1 MKLPAPSPNPRYGEL
16 CAILAAHPE
25 WLSPW
30 SGHFF
35 RFQTIQFPAGRNIL
49 SGTGARHRGGRWNPP
64 GLAALYGSTTDT
76 AALEEAKANDRYY
89 GLETKTPRLVVAIEA
104 KMGKML
110 DLTSPGIRRQLGIT
124 LAELSGEDWRKLLQ
138 SGQEMHPTR
147 LAAPLSRGRRSGT
160 LLQSGQESLSQALGR
175 AAASTGASGL
185 LVRSTA
191 VHQAHNVI
199 LFPPLGGSDRLNIIE
214 GDALARL
221 TVGKK
226 P

>member
-1 MKLPAPSPNPRYGEL
+1 LVKLPAPSPNPRYGEL

-35 RFQTIQFPAGRNIL
+35 RFQTIQFPAGKDIL

-104 KMGKML
+104 KVGKML

-138 SGQEMHPTR
+138 SGQE
-147 LAAPLSRGRRSGT
+147 
-160 LLQSGQESLSQALGR
+160 SLSQALGR
-175 AAASTGASGL
+175 AAASIGASGL

>member
-1 MKLPAPSPNPRYGEL
+1 
-16 CAILAAHPE
+16 
-25 WLSPW
+25 
-30 SGHFF
+30 
-35 RFQTIQFPAGRNIL
+35 
-49 SGTGARHRGGRWNPP
+49 
-64 GLAALYGSTTDT
+64 
-76 AALEEAKANDRYY
+76 LEEAKANDRYY

-104 KMGKML
+104 KVGKML

-124 LAELSGEDWRKLLQ
+124 LAELSGEDWRK
-138 SGQEMHPTR
+138 
-147 LAAPLSRGRRSGT
+147 

-199 LFPPLGGSDRLNIIE
+199 LFPPLGGSGRLNIIE

>member
-1 MKLPAPSPNPRYGEL
+1 MKLPAPSPNPRYGDL
-16 CAILAAHPE
+16 RSTLAAHPE
-25 WLSPW
+25 WLSAW

-35 RFQTIQFPAGRNIL
+35 RFQTIQFPDAKDIL
-49 SGTGARHRGGRWNPP
+49 SGTGARQRGGRWNPP

-89 GLETKTPRLVVAIEA
+89 GLETKTPRLIIAIQA
-104 KMGKML
+104 KVGKML

-138 SGQEMHPTR
+138 T
-147 LAAPLSRGRRSGT
+147 
-160 LLQSGQESLSQALGR
+160 GQESLAQALGR
-175 AAASTGASGL
+175 AAASIGASGL
-185 LVRSTA
+185 LVRSAA
-191 VHQAHNVI
+191 VRQARNVI
-199 LFPPLGGSDRLNIIE
+199 LFTPIGGSDRLSIIE

-221 TVGKK
+221 AAGKK

>member
-1 MKLPAPSPNPRYGEL
+1 MRAVGLRGRKKHASQPR
-16 CAILAAHPE
+16 
-25 WLSPW
+25 
-30 SGHFF
+30 
-35 RFQTIQFPAGRNIL
+35 
-49 SGTGARHRGGRWNPP
+49 
-64 GLAALYGSTTDT
+64 TTF
-76 AALEEAKANDRYY
+76 K
-89 GLETKTPRLVVAIEA
+89 
-104 KMGKML
+104 
-110 DLTSPGIRRQLGIT
+110 
-124 LAELSGEDWRKLLQ
+124 DWRK
-138 SGQEMHPTR
+138 
-147 LAAPLSRGRRSGT
+147 

>member
-35 RFQTIQFPAGRNIL
+35 RFQTIQFPAGKDIL

-104 KMGKML
+104 KVGKML

-124 LAELSGEDWRKLLQ
+124 LAELSGEDWRK
-138 SGQEMHPTR
+138 
-147 LAAPLSRGRRSGT
+147 

-199 LFPPLGGSDRLNIIE
+199 LFPPLGGSGRLNIIE

>member
-35 RFQTIQFPAGRNIL
+35 RFQTIQFPAGKDIL

-138 SGQEMHPTR
+138 SGQE
-147 LAAPLSRGRRSGT
+147 
-160 LLQSGQESLSQALGR
+160 SLSQALGR

>member
-1 MKLPAPSPNPRYGEL
+1 MKLPAQSPNPRYGDL
-16 CAILAAHPE
+16 RATLAAHPE

-35 RFQTIQFPAGRNIL
+35 RFQTIHFPAAKDIL
-49 SGTGARHRGGRWNPP
+49 SGIGAKQRGWRWNPP

-89 GLETKTPRLVVAIEA
+89 GFETKTPRLVVAIQA
-104 KMGKML
+104 KVGRIL

-138 SGQEMHPTR
+138 SGQE
-147 LAAPLSRGRRSGT
+147 SVS
-160 LLQSGQESLSQALGR
+160 QSLGR

-185 LVRSTA
+185 LVRSAA
-191 VHQAHNVI
+191 VHQARNII
-199 LFPPLGGSDRLNIIE
+199 LFPPLAGSDRLTIIE
-214 GDALARL
+214 GDALAPL
-221 TVGKK
+221 AESAKA
-226 P
+226 

>member
-110 DLTSPGIRRQLGIT
+110 DLTSPGIRRPLGIT
-124 LAELSGEDWRKLLQ
+124 LAELSGEDWRK
-138 SGQEMHPTR
+138 
-147 LAAPLSRGRRSGT
+147 

-191 VHQAHNVI
+191 VHQA
-199 LFPPLGGSDRLNIIE
+199 
-214 GDALARL
+214 
-221 TVGKK
+221 
-226 P
+226 

>member
-1 MKLPAPSPNPRYGEL
+1 LVKLPAPSPNPRYGEL

-35 RFQTIQFPAGRNIL
+35 RFQTIQFPAGKDIL

-104 KMGKML
+104 KVGKML

-124 LAELSGEDWRKLLQ
+124 LAELSGEDWRK
-138 SGQEMHPTR
+138 
-147 LAAPLSRGRRSGT
+147 

>member
-1 MKLPAPSPNPRYGEL
+1 MSANVTANSANVSAHASANAGAHAAANAGAVAASIAQPN
-16 CAILAAHPE
+16 
-25 WLSPW
+25 
-30 SGHFF
+30 
-35 RFQTIQFPAGRNIL
+35 
-49 SGTGARHRGGRWNPP
+49 TGAH
-64 GLAALYGSTTDT
+64 A
-76 AALEEAKANDRYY
+76 
-89 GLETKTPRLVVAIEA
+89 V
-104 KMGKML
+104 
-110 DLTSPGIRRQLGIT
+110 
-124 LAELSGEDWRKLLQ
+124 
-138 SGQEMHPTR
+138 
-147 LAAPLSRGRRSGT
+147 
-160 LLQSGQESLSQALGR
+160 ALGR

>member
-1 MKLPAPSPNPRYGEL
+1 LVKLPAPSPNPRYGEL

-138 SGQEMHPTR
+138 SGQE
-147 LAAPLSRGRRSGT
+147 
-160 LLQSGQESLSQALGR
+160 SLSQALGR